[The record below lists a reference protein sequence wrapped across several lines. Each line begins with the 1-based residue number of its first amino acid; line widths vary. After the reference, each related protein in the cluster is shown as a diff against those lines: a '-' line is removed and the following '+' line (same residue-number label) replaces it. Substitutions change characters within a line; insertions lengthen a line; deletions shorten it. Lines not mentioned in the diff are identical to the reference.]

1 MLKICV
7 SHIWSHNYTPVL
19 MLGAGELI
27 GVEYLYS
34 QTGKVLCIE
43 KMKLYRKT
51 GLINRTSDM

>member
-1 MLKICV
+1 
-7 SHIWSHNYTPVL
+7 

-43 KMKLYRKT
+43 LPKPDEAVQE
-51 GLINRTSDM
+51 NRID